1 MTSGCPVHFDPL
13 DPTFL
18 ADPTPVWSQLR
29 QDAPVH
35 YNDDLDMWV
44 VARHADIESV
54 FRDPATFSA
63 ANAQDPMFPLHPEA
77 QAVLAEGWV
86 PLKTMSNA
94 DGDYHT
100 RNRRF
105 SLVGFTPRRLRAL
118 EPVVRQTTRSLIE
131 DLVAA
136 GPGVDF
142 VSTLAFPLPA
152 TIIFTLLGFP
162 PEDTDRLK
170 EWANDRLSFSWGR
183 PSAADQARVAS
194 DMITYRKYCD
204 DHVGRRLVEPADD
217 FTTDLLKF
225 HLESPESFT
234 LAEAA
239 HIIFGFSFA
248 GHETTT
254 NLLANGLHRC
264 LTEPG
269 VWATLVADPAAIAG
283 AVEET
288 LRFDSS
294 VVAWRRVTTS
304 DTVIGGTE
312 VPAGAKVLVLLGSAN
327 HDPAVFDAPER
338 FDITRTD
345 SRYLSFGWGKHYC
358 IGAPLAKL
366 ELQVVLE
373 ELTARFPRLGRSDDE
388 PLRYHPN
395 VSFRGPQRLTV
406 TWPEPT
412 STLTPVPT
420 P

>member
-1 MTSGCPVHFDPL
+1 MTTGCPVHFDPL
-13 DPTFL
+13 DPTYL
-18 ADPTPVWSQLR
+18 ADPTPVWEQLR
-29 QDAPVH
+29 RDAPVH
-35 YNDDLDMWV
+35 YNDELDMWV
-44 VARHADIESV
+44 VSRHADVESV
-54 FRDPATFSA
+54 FRDPVTFSA
-63 ANAQDPMFPLHPEA
+63 ANAQDPMYPLHPEA

-94 DGDYHT
+94 DGEYHA

-118 EPVVRQTTRSLIE
+118 EPIVRQTTRALI
-131 DLVAA
+131 DKLAAA

-142 VSTLAFPLPA
+142 VSALAFPLPA

-170 EWANDRLSFSWGR
+170 EWASDRLSFSWGR
-183 PSAADQARVAS
+183 PSAVEQARVAS
-194 DMITYRKYCD
+194 DMVAYRGYCD
-204 DHVGRRLVEPADD
+204 AHVARRLVEPADD
-217 FTTDLLKF
+217 FTSDLLQF
-225 HLESPESFT
+225 HRESPESFT

-254 NLLANGLHRC
+254 NLLANALHRC
-264 LTEPG
+264 LTVPR
-269 VWATLVADPAAIAG
+269 VWAMLVADPTAIAG

-294 VVAWRRVTTS
+294 VVAWRRVTTTK
-304 DTVIGGTE
+304 TVIGESE
-312 VPAGAKVLVLLGSAN
+312 VPAGARVLVLLGSAN
-327 HDPAVFDAPER
+327 HDPEVFEQPGR
-338 FDITRTD
+338 FDVSRTD

-358 IGAPLAKL
+358 IGASLAKL

-373 ELTARFPRLGRSDDE
+373 ELTARFPQLGRADDE

-395 VSFRGPQRLTV
+395 VSFRGPQRLSL
-406 TWPEPT
+406 TWPDHT
-412 STLTPVPT
+412 GTD
-420 P
+420 